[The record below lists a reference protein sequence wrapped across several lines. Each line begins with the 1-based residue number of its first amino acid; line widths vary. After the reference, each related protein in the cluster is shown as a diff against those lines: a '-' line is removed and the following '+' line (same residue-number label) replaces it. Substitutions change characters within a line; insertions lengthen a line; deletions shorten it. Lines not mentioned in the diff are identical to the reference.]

1 VVKRRSRL
9 ALGGLILIAAWFVTL
24 LILDAVVKSRQ
35 STATAGRIGESLQGS
50 ATLGDVDVALIRGR
64 LELEQLSVHRDDVIG
79 HLSLDVA
86 DIDCELAPL
95 GWALFDRD
103 CRELSIRGVRFE
115 VSTAALFQLKNPK
128 RRPIRA
134 DRVVIDDA
142 ELTFA
147 PSAFLPS
154 LGRIRITVDH
164 AEAGP
169 TVFVTPLSWI
179 FGLSTLHAHVEL
191 PAGLAVNLTYD
202 HGVFG
207 AAGSLFGSTPVQLP
221 LELPVATLYVDAH
234 AEVAALIKLGTNL
247 AEQLVAKR
255 AEDWLRQKF

>member
-95 GWALFDRD
+95 GW
-103 CRELSIRGVRFE
+103 
-115 VSTAALFQLKNPK
+115 ALFQLKNPK